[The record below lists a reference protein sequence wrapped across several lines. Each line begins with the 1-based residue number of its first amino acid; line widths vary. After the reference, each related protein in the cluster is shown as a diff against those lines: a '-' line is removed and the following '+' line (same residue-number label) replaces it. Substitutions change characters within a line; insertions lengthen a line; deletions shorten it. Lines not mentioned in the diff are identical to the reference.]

1 MEQNSS
7 KGFFGVSTAEVI
19 DLLRPQGNPEGVTKA
34 IFIFVGLLLTPI
46 TLLGTL
52 IFYRRGYTRFMEP
65 NHEYPRLSNLSP
77 IMCVAMFIGP
87 IVAWII
93 FYFTGQVMV
102 RLILWVGGNSLQ
114 EKPGFILAYL
124 VANILLTGLVLLWFS
139 KWRGSIYKYMAEVR
153 RFGSARFSTLKEL
166 LPYRVAKGFYIGV
179 GLFYHKAGHILTCAG
194 TRAGKMVNILSYNF
208 LMPLFKGSLICIDP
222 KGELASISARVQ
234 RVVFRRKT
242 IILNPFSLLNLESTG
257 YNPLDILVSGESLAD
272 DVMMVAESLIPT
284 NNNEK
289 DPHFSDRARSFL
301 STLLMHLVT
310 KAPVTDRHLGT
321 IWSWLRL
328 DNQQWIELL
337 ADMMLNDDPHI
348 GEIVRAGANE
358 MANLMKTS
366 DREFG
371 SIMSTAQ
378 TKTDFIKSP
387 RLRESLKGSD
397 DFTSA
402 DIASGNVTVYLCLPF
417 EFLQTHSGWSRLIVT
432 SLMRY
437 FIRNAKQ
444 KELGVIIDEAAS
456 FGFHSEI
463 LTAMSAYAGF
473 GVHIWN
479 IFQDLTQ
486 IKDVYGDKWQ
496 TFIQNSSVRH
506 FFNISDPFSGEF
518 LEKMFGQTSI
528 PTYNEK
534 GEISGATP
542 RPLVTMDEIRRESG
556 ETIYT
561 IIDQLPVAQVP
572 KHPYYLTNLDCD
584 PNPYYKPEPPKENDV
599 FAGQR
604 NQGRK
609 EFQYQH

>member
-1 MEQNSS
+1 MEQNTS

-34 IFIFVGLLLTPI
+34 IFIFVGLLLTPV

-52 IFYRRGYTRFMEP
+52 LFYRRGYTRFMEP

-77 IMCVAMFIGP
+77 IMRVALFIGP

-93 FYFTGQVMV
+93 LYLTAQVMV

-114 EKPGFILAYL
+114 EKPGFVLAYL

-139 KWRGSIYKYMAEVR
+139 KWRGGIYKFMSEVR
-153 RFGSARFSTLKEL
+153 RYGSARFATLKEL
-166 LPYRVAKGFYIGV
+166 LSYRTARGFYIGA
-179 GLFYHKAGHILTCAG
+179 GLFYHKAGHILTVAG
-194 TRAGKMVNILSYNF
+194 TRAGKAVNLILYNL
-208 LMPLFKGSLICIDP
+208 LMNLFRGSWVIIDP
-222 KGELASISARVQ
+222 KGELAAISARIQ
-234 RVVFRRKT
+234 RFFGRKVF
-242 IILNPFSLLNLESTG
+242 ILNPLSLLTLANTG
-257 YNPLDILVSGESLAD
+257 YNPLDILTSGVSLAD
-272 DVMMVAESLIPT
+272 DVMMVAESLIPA
-284 NNNEK
+284 NKDEK
-289 DPHFSDRARSFL
+289 DPHFSDRSRSFL
-301 STLLMHLVT
+301 STMLMHLVT
-310 KAPVTDRHLGT
+310 KARATDRHLGT

-328 DNQQWIELL
+328 DSQQWIELL
-337 ADMMLNDDPHI
+337 ADMMLNDDPHV
-348 GEIVRAGANE
+348 GDIVRAGANE
-358 MANLMKTS
+358 IASLMKTS

-417 EFLQTHSGWSRLIVT
+417 EFLQTHSGWSRLVVT
-432 SLMRY
+432 SLMRS
-437 FIRNAKQ
+437 FIRNGKG

-456 FGFHSEI
+456 FGYHSEI

-556 ETIYT
+556 ESIYT

-572 KHPYYLTNLDCD
+572 KHPYFLTNLDCD
-584 PNPYYKPEPPKENDV
+584 PNPYYKPEAPKENDA

-604 NQGRK
+604 NPVQK